1 MDYVNDPSGH
11 RLANRSEAQLVE
23 EMGVDLD
30 AYDEHLDPQLKKI
43 EKLPLHN
50 VPKDLALYPYTSDEA
65 LLDRIREGQYSV
77 EEEEEEDEPYDYDT
91 AEVDY
96 EPSGPSKIH
105 RDAFL
110 YMDNTDNVEDFAQ
123 CKTCATWVNRLCLVL
138 DKLVNPEDT
147 CGLYTLSAHQQVPEP
162 IAIAK
167 VSPIEAG
174 FLEATDV
181 RCENCYYGGA
191 RCGLF
196 NRLNQTLPET
206 FDLKEE
212 INPKGC
218 CNAWTPK

>member
-1 MDYVNDPSGH
+1 MDYANDPSGH

-30 AYDEHLDPQLKKI
+30 AYDEHLDPQLRKI

-50 VPKDLALYPYTSDEA
+50 VPKDLALYPYTSDED
-65 LLDRIREGQYSV
+65 LLDRIREAQYSV
-77 EEEEEEDEPYDYDT
+77 EEEEGEDDPYDYDT
-91 AEVDY
+91 DEVDY
-96 EPSGPSKIH
+96 EPSGPRKIH

-110 YMDNTDNVEDFAQ
+110 YLHNPNKLKHFAQ
-123 CKTCATWVNRLCLVL
+123 CETCRLMNKETGVCLIMKETDNKVVN
-138 DKLVNPEDT
+138 DGT
-147 CGLYTLSAHQQVPEP
+147 CGFYVPPEGLSKEEVAYEVR
-162 IAIAK
+162 
-167 VSPIEAG
+167 
-174 FLEATDV
+174 DV

-212 INPKGC
+212 INPLDC
-218 CNAWTPK
+218 CNAQTPK